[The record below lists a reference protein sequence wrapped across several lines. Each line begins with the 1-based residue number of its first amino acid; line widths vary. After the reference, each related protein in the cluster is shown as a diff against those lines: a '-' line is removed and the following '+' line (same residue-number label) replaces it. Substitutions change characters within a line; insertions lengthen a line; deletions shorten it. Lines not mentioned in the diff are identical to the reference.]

1 MDFDK
6 KKVLLIDDE
15 RDFLDALS
23 ERMRNRG
30 LNVATAAS
38 ATEAIRKAEKETY
51 DVLVLDLHMPE
62 MDGLETLKILKGNN
76 PDIHVILLTGY
87 AAAEKAIP
95 AMLSGAEEIL
105 EKPSDVE
112 VLVRKIHKLVTE
124 KMVKV

>member
-1 MDFDK
+1 MSGW
-6 KKVLLIDDE
+6 KVLLVDDE
-15 RDFLDALS
+15 KDFVEPLS
-23 ERMRNRG
+23 ERMRFRG
-30 LNVATAAS
+30 LNISTALS
-38 ATEAIRKAEKETY
+38 ARQAVKMAEKEDY
-51 DVLVLDLHMPE
+51 DVVVLDLKMPE
-62 MDGLETLKILKGNN
+62 IDGLETLRLLKRNN

-87 AAAEKAIP
+87 ATAEKAIP

>member
-1 MDFDK
+1 MVLSGW
-6 KKVLLIDDE
+6 KVLLVDDE
-15 RDFLDALS
+15 KDFVEPLS
-23 ERMRNRG
+23 ERMRFRG
-30 LNVATAAS
+30 LNISTAFS
-38 ATEAIRKAEKETY
+38 ARQAVKMAEKEDY
-51 DVLVLDLHMPE
+51 DVVVLDLKMPE
-62 MDGLETLKILKGNN
+62 IDGLETLRLLKRNN

-87 AAAEKAIP
+87 ATAEKAIP

>member
-1 MDFDK
+1 MTK

-76 PDIHVILLTGY
+76 PHIHVIILTAY
-87 AAAEKAIP
+87 ATVENGIR

-105 EKPSDVE
+105 EKPSNVE
-112 VLVRKIHKLVTE
+112 ILIQKIEKLVTK
-124 KMVKV
+124 KMVRV

>member
-1 MDFDK
+1 LTK
-6 KKVLLIDDE
+6 KKILLIDDE

-51 DVLVLDLHMPE
+51 DACVLDLHMPE
-62 MDGLETLKILKGNN
+62 MDGLETLRILKGNN
-76 PDIHVILLTGY
+76 PHIHVIILTGH
-87 AAAEKAIP
+87 ATVENGIR

-105 EKPSDVE
+105 EKPSNVE
-112 VLVRKIHKLVTE
+112 ILIRKIKKLVTE